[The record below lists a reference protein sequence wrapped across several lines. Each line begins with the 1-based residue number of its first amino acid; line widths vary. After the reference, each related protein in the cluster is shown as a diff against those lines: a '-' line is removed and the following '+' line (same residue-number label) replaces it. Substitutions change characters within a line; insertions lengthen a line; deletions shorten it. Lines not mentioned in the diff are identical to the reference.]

1 MSDYRYYNVTY
12 QYGTSGATVIS
23 PRNARSE
30 FEAIQMV
37 MDEYK
42 DSDAKIRIIEVK
54 HG

>member
-12 QYGTSGATVIS
+12 QYGTGGATMVS

-42 DSDAKIRIIEVK
+42 DSDFKIRIIEAK
-54 HG
+54 RG